1 MDKPLDGR
9 VVLITGGTAGIGRA
23 TAEAA
28 IRAGAKVL
36 FGGRDEARGR
46 RLSEE
51 LGAAGGTACFQRLDV
66 TAPQSI
72 TAFVDAAI
80 DRFGRVDGCVNNA
93 GLEGRLAP
101 LHQQTDEDFETIINT
116 NLRGVFQAMRGE
128 IAAMLPLGGGA
139 IVNTGSVGSFVGLKN
154 QSLYAAT
161 KHAVWAL
168 TRSAAVEYAGSGIR
182 INMVAPAGTE
192 TPMLTRVVP
201 DPEVRGK
208 AALSHPIGRF
218 GSPEEVANAIIW
230 LLSDQASFVCGQSIG
245 VDGGYSATLGFQ
257 PG

>member
-1 MDKPLDGR
+1 VDKPLDGR
-9 VVLITGGTAGIGRA
+9 VVLITGATAGIGEA
-23 TAEAA
+23 TAMEAA
-28 IRAGAKVL
+28 RSGAKVL
-36 FGGRDEARGR
+36 IGGRDEDRGR
-46 RLSEE
+46 RLSED
-51 LGAAGGTACFQRLDV
+51 LRSAGGTAIFQRLDV
-66 TAPQSI
+66 TVPESI
-72 TAFVDAAI
+72 AAFVATAL
-80 DRFGRVDGCVNNA
+80 DRFGRLDGCVNNA

-101 LHQQTDEDFETIINT
+101 LQQQSDEDFDSIMNT

-128 IAAMLPLGGGA
+128 ISAMLPRGGGA
-139 IVNTGSVGSFVGLKN
+139 IVNTGSVGSFVGLRN

-168 TRSAAVEYAGSGIR
+168 TRSTAVEYAGSGIR

-201 DPEVRGK
+201 DPDVRK
-208 AALSHPIGRF
+208 RAAATHPIGRF
-218 GSPEEVANAIIW
+218 GSPEEVAHAIIW